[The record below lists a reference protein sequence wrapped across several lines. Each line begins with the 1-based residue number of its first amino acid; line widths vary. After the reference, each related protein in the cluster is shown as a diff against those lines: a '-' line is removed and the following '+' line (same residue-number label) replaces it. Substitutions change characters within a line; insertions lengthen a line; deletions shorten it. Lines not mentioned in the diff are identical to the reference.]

1 MGENCCRN
9 RNNSNNNNNNNP
21 VNEVCSVKFLNF
33 RTPENFAVTSLKF
46 KQRGQTVG
54 NFVKKVQME

>member
-33 RTPENFAVTSLKF
+33 LMPENFAVTSLKF
-46 KQRGQTVG
+46 NQRGQ
-54 NFVKKVQME
+54 Q